1 MNFDQLLLAFVP
13 LFVAIDALGLVPM
26 LLGMTDG
33 MENHERKKLVT
44 TSALVALVVAV
55 IFVLGGQ
62 FIFHIIGITVD
73 DFRVAGGILL
83 LVLSI
88 YDVLFSQQERRSD
101 STMAGVV
108 PIGIPLTIGPA
119 AMATLL
125 ILVKT
130 YGYTLT
136 FISLFLNVLIAWL
149 CYSNCHLLVKVL
161 GRSGSKAYSKVM
173 SLFMAGF
180 AIMMI
185 RIGILG
191 MIGQFS

>member
-1 MNFDQLLLAFVP
+1 MNFNHLLLAFLP

-26 LLGMTDG
+26 LLGMTEG
-33 MENHERKKLVT
+33 MPQEKRKTLVT
-44 TSALVALVVAV
+44 QSSLVALIVAV
-55 IFVLGGQ
+55 LFVLGGE
-62 FIFHIIGITVD
+62 FVFYVIGITVD

-88 YDVLFSQQERRSD
+88 YDVLFSQQERRSEN
-101 STMAGVV
+101 SAIGIV

-125 ILVKT
+125 ILVRT

-136 FISLFLNVLIAWL
+136 FISLFLNVAIAWL
-149 CYSNCHLLVKVL
+149 CYRNCHVLVKIL
-161 GRSGSKAYSKVM
+161 GESGSKAYSKVM

-185 RIGILG
+185 RIGVMG
-191 MIGQFS
+191 MIGTL